1 MKRRFFIL
9 LCACMEIIS
18 LQAQTASDFRRQ
30 HLELWQEADSYVKTQ
45 RSGWQEIWRGFGV
58 DSMLAEAVVFPEM
71 VRFSKLQNQAET
83 VALRLRY
90 AAQGSGLCD
99 YSIGRFQMKP
109 SFVEKLEKR
118 WMKSELAS
126 QYGQSFDLSD
136 SRDARIARIDRM
148 EDELWQCVYLSMFIR
163 LLYLDYPGL
172 AKLPSEKQVAF
183 VAAAY
188 NRGCPLP
195 GVGQGK
201 MDYLEKRVAV
211 RSFHTLMIAGKNTVR
226 YVYSEIAT
234 LRYKELQRM
243 R

>member
-1 MKRRFFIL
+1 MGIF
-9 LCACMEIIS
+9 S
-18 LQAQTASDFRRQ
+18 LQAQTASDFCRQ
-30 HLELWQEADSYVKTQ
+30 HLELWQEADSYA
-45 RSGWQEIWRGFGV
+45 RSQQAAWQEIWSGFGI
-58 DSMLAEAVVFPEM
+58 DSLLAEAVVFPEM

-90 AAQGSGLCD
+90 AAQGSSLCD

-109 SFVEKLEKR
+109 SFVEKVEKR
-118 WMKSELAS
+118 WIKSELAL
-126 QYGQSFDLSD
+126 QFGQSFDLTD
-136 SRDARIARIDRM
+136 CRDARIARIDRM

-172 AKLPSEKQVAF
+172 AKLPLEKQVTF

-195 GVGQGK
+195 GTGQGK
-201 MDYLEKRVAV
+201 MDYLEKRATI
-211 RSFHTLMIAGKNTVR
+211 RSFHTLMIAGKNTAR
-226 YVYSEIAT
+226 YVYPEIAVF
-234 LRYKELQRM
+234 RYKELQRM